1 MEPGDSMTI
10 APPPG
15 DELDQATP
23 GDASTGTIERA
34 HSDAALITRYQDHGT
49 STSAGGNQPLLLDDP
64 SRVWLV
70 TGAGLQLFVVPVR
83 DGAVDGPRSSLRG
96 VPPGSVLFGHAPVEI
111 EETTWA
117 LMGVGLPETRVV
129 SLPRE
134 TLDDPALAPAAQ
146 WSASRWLMVAE
157 RSIRPGPGPQAA
169 TTLRAGEDLTLGAGE
184 SAMTY
189 DSPVWLEVREGSVQ
203 LYGLEGRSFDASTGP
218 VPLTASAWIVAPD
231 AATVAVYGEAPED
244 GALRVV
250 PIVTDMVVRARVAAA
265 AIERRRNQER
275 LLQEVASDNLATD
288 RAIRGILGVFDPK
301 QPQMVLAPSDSSDP
315 LLAACKLVG
324 HAGGVQIAT
333 PPAQEGV
340 VADPLRAIARA
351 SRMRTRQVMLD
362 GQWWKED
369 GGPLLGYL
377 ADGEIPVALLPR
389 ERGGY
394 NVVDGLTGHQT
405 QVDAAVSRTLQPFA
419 QMFYRP
425 FPDKVMDAVAL
436 FKFGFR
442 GTTRDL
448 WAIVVLGMLGGL
460 LGIATPI
467 ATGLLIDDIIPE
479 ADRGQLLQLSLAL
492 MASAI
497 AVAAFTITRNI
508 ALMRVE
514 GRTDAAVQSAVWDRL
529 LGLPVPFFR
538 DYTAGD
544 LATRAL
550 GIDRIRKAL
559 SDVTTTALLAFI
571 FSAPSFALQVFI
583 SLPLAMVSLGMLVL
597 MLGLTWIA
605 TRRQL
610 VIQHGMLEVGG
621 YLSGLVLQLLNG
633 IPKLRIAGAE
643 RRAFSVWAHSYGTQS
658 TLSRENQ
665 AIQIQLSVLFAVFP
679 PIATLVLFG
688 FYVEYQWATVSTGS
702 FLSFNAAFG
711 QIVGAAIGMATA
723 IGAMTSIVPTFE
735 RAKPILAALPE
746 TDEAKADPGVLRGE
760 IEMSGVSF
768 AYNEGD
774 PPTIEDISF
783 RIRQGEFVAFVGPS
797 GAGKSTLLRLL
808 IGFDSPDSGSVL
820 FDGQNLETIDVQ
832 AVRRQMGVVLQNGTV
847 MPGELGQN
855 IIGTTNLTL
864 DDAWE
869 AARMAGLDGDIKDM
883 PMGMH
888 TYVMEGGTTLSG
900 GQRQRLMIAR
910 AIVTRPRILV
920 FDEATS
926 ALDNRTQEI
935 VRESLEQLNSTRIVI
950 AHRLSTIAKADKIY
964 VLVAGRIVQSGT
976 YDELMQHDGPF
987 MQMARRQL
995 V

>member
-1 MEPGDSMTI
+1 MEPGDSMTM
-10 APPPG
+10 APSPG
-15 DELDQATP
+15 DELDQDTRGGAP
-23 GDASTGTIERA
+23 TGTIA
-34 HSDAALITRYQDHGT
+34 PATAGSALITRFQDQGT
-49 STSAGGNQPLLLDDP
+49 SASASGNQPLLLDDP

-70 TGAGLQLFVVPVR
+70 TGAGLQVFIVPVC
-83 DGAVDGPRSSLRG
+83 DGAVDGSRSSLLG
-96 VPPGSVLFGHAPVEI
+96 LSPGSVLFGHAPVEI
-111 EETTWA
+111 DGQNWA

-129 SLPRE
+129 FLPVE
-134 TLDDPALAPAAQ
+134 TLDDPALATAAQ
-146 WSASRWLMVAE
+146 WGASRWLLAME
-157 RSIRPGPGPQAA
+157 RSIRPGPGPQVA
-169 TTLRAGEDLTLGAGE
+169 TTLRAGGEVTLEAGE

-189 DSPVWLEVREGSVQ
+189 DVPVWLEVRDGSVQ
-203 LYGLEGRSFDASTGP
+203 LFGLEGSTFDAASGA
-218 VPLTASAWIVAPD
+218 VPLAVNAWIVAPQG
-231 AATVAVYGEAPED
+231 ATVAVNRQAPD
-244 GALRVV
+244 GGTLQAV
-250 PIVTDMVVRARVAAA
+250 PIIDEMVIRARVAAA

-275 LLQEVASDNLATD
+275 LLQEVASDDRATD
-288 RAIRGILGVFDPK
+288 RAMRSILGVFDPK
-301 QPQMVLAPSDSSDP
+301 LPASVLAPSEVSDP
-315 LLAACKLVG
+315 LLAACRLVG
-324 HAGGVQIAT
+324 NAAGLHIAT
-333 PPAQEGV
+333 PPAQEGLV
-340 VADPLRAIARA
+340 SDPLRAIARA
-351 SRMRTRQVMLD
+351 SRMRTRQVLLD
-362 GQWWKED
+362 GHWWGED
-369 GGPLLGYL
+369 SGPLLGYL
-377 ADGEIPVALLPR
+377 AEDETPVALLPR
-389 ERGGY
+389 QRGGY
-394 NVVDGLTGHQT
+394 NIVDGLTGQQT
-405 QVDAAVSRTLQPFA
+405 AVDAVVSRTFQPWA

-425 FPDKVMDAVAL
+425 FPDKVMDAVSL
-436 FKFGFR
+436 LRFGFR
-442 GTTRDL
+442 GTKRDL
-448 WAIVVLGMLGGL
+448 WAIVVLGMLGGF
-460 LGIATPI
+460 LGLATPI

-497 AVAAFTITRNI
+497 AMAAFTITRNI
-508 ALMRVE
+508 ATMRVE
-514 GRTDAAVQSAVWDRL
+514 GRTDSSIQAAIWDRL

-538 DYTAGD
+538 NYTAGD
-544 LATRAL
+544 LGMRAL
-550 GIDRIRKAL
+550 GIDRIRQSL

-571 FSAPSFALQVFI
+571 FSVPSFILQVFI
-583 SLPLAMVSLGMLVL
+583 SLQLAMVSLGLLVIMLL
-597 MLGLTWIA
+597 FTWLA

-610 VIQHGMLEVGG
+610 VIQRGLLEVAGH
-621 YLSGLVLQLLNG
+621 LSGLVLQLLNG

-643 RRAFSVWAHSYGTQS
+643 RRAFSVWAQSYTTQS

-665 AIQIQLSVLFAVFP
+665 AIQIQLSVMFAAFP
-679 PIATLVLFG
+679 PLATLVLFG
-688 FYVEYQWATVSTGS
+688 FYVEYQWASVSTGG

-711 QIVGAAIGMATA
+711 QIIGATIGMATA
-723 IGAMTSIVPTFE
+723 IGTMTSIVPTFE

-746 TDEAKADPGVLRGE
+746 TGDAKSDPGVLRGD
-760 IEMSGVSF
+760 IEMSGVTF

-869 AARMAGLDGDIKDM
+869 AARMAGLDTDIKAM

-950 AHRLSTIAKADKIY
+950 AHRLSTIAKADRIY
-964 VLVAGRIVQSGT
+964 VLVAGKIVQSGT

-987 MQMARRQL
+987 MQLARRQL